1 MKTASSAHDE
11 AAATSGGGGFHLPEW
26 AYKPE
31 SSPGSRQI
39 QLWHFIL
46 ELLQKEEFRHVIAWQ
61 GDLGE
66 FVIKDPDEVA
76 RLWGNRKC
84 KPQMN
89 YDKLSRALRYYYNKR
104 ILHKTKGKRFTYKFN
119 FNKLVMVNYP
129 YLDVHGNGTV
139 PRSAPPVPTNSLHF
153 RFPPPSTPVSDIVSP
168 NEDVPRN
175 STFSGTSQRATR
187 SSVSDCSDGTSAN
200 SEADDLPTE
209 DHRSAEMAAT
219 ASQNVAMAAAVSHQK
234 HLKDGLFQVLTH
246 PHLYPDAQSPF
257 AVSPLPSHAGIFNFS
272 LSPALPV
279 TPTAF
284 SSSPSPGL
292 GSPFYP
298 GSNRFTFNPEEMKRY
313 LQAHTQSV
321 YSYHLS
327 PRTFPPYYSSVM
339 GIPSH
344 LHKSQGKVPA
354 EEQVPFHIKL
364 QPPPLGRKNREKQ
377 QYEDKD
383 DKLTLFSPSS
393 SSEKPVTPA
402 SPNIS
407 PLKSEVVSDSE
418 SGGEEQL
425 VEVTDISEDEN
436 GEDGMHQKETVF
448 AKPHTPP
455 WMDPPL
461 VVSSPAVA
469 LTKEEHL
476 DDGNFRENLQ
486 FVTAGERGSACMPLK
501 LRFKRRWN
509 DEQRVERQDGTDEKQ
524 PLGFAQNCSSAPALL
539 LQDGIQQSVSSVKQ
553 GTQDSCFSDDKCVQE
568 VPQDSVICST
578 SDVTAARGA
587 LNYSLSGN
595 TFTPPLRTTVLQP
608 STFRT

>member
-1 MKTASSAHDE
+1 MKTVGSADDE
-11 AAATSGGGGFHLPEW
+11 AAAASGSGGFHLPDW

-61 GDLGE
+61 GDFGE

-76 RLWGNRKC
+76 RLWGSRKC

-129 YLDVHGNGTV
+129 YLDVHGNGTI
-139 PRSAPPVPTNSLHF
+139 PRSAPPVPSNSVHF
-153 RFPPPSTPVSDIVSP
+153 RFPPPSTPVSDNVSP
-168 NEDVPRN
+168 NEDMPRN
-175 STFSGTSQRATR
+175 NTFSGASQRAAR
-187 SSVSDCSDGTSAN
+187 NSVSDCSDGTSAN
-200 SEADDLPTE
+200 SEADDLSTE
-209 DHRSAEMAAT
+209 DHRSAEMAA
-219 ASQNVAMAAAVSHQK
+219 AVSRNVAMAAAVSHQK
-234 HLKDGLFQVLTH
+234 RLKDGLFQAITH

-279 TPTAF
+279 TPTTF

-313 LQAHTQSV
+313 LQAHNHSV
-321 YSYHLS
+321 YRYHLS
-327 PRTFPPYYSSVM
+327 PRTFPPYYSNVI
-339 GIPSH
+339 GVPSH
-344 LHKSQGKVPA
+344 LQKSQEKGPA
-354 EEQVPFHIKL
+354 EEQVPFQIKL

-377 QYEDKD
+377 QYQDKD
-383 DKLTLFSPSS
+383 ETVIIPPPA
-393 SSEKPVTPA
+393 SSEKPFTPVF
-402 SPNIS
+402 PNTA
-407 PLKSEVVSDSE
+407 LKSEAGSDLE
-418 SGGEEQL
+418 SGGEEQM
-425 VEVTDISEDEN
+425 VEVTDVSEDER
-436 GEDGMHQKETVF
+436 GEEDANQNETVF

-455 WMDPPL
+455 WMDPPP
-461 VVSSPAVA
+461 VSGPTVA

-476 DDGNFRENLQ
+476 DVGNIRENSQ
-486 FVTAGERGSACMPLK
+486 SVTAGERGNACMPLK

-509 DEQRVERQDGTDEKQ
+509 DEQRVERQDDLDEEQ
-524 PLGFAQNCSSAPALL
+524 QSLGLAQNCSLHPGVLVK
-539 LQDGIQQSVSSVKQ
+539 DGIQLSISSVKHS
-553 GTQDSCFSDDKCVQE
+553 TQDSRFSSTESVQE
-568 VPQDSVICST
+568 VPQNSVICST
-578 SDVTAARGA
+578 SDVAAGRGA
-587 LNYSLSGN
+587 LSSSLSED
-595 TFTPPLRTTVLQP
+595 TFAPPFRTTVLQH